1 MLDKEINILG
11 AGLCGSLLSIMMAK
25 QGYSVT
31 VREKRSDP
39 RKNRGSA
46 GRSINLAMSAKGIN
60 ALKYAGI
67 FEQIE
72 PLLMPMKGRMLHF
85 QDGREELQP
94 YGQYDHEFIYSVSR
108 LRLNHLLIDAAE
120 EIGVEI
126 KFQHSVESF
135 DKEKNVSFQS
145 NNGGYKL
152 TAKNLLV
159 TDGAG
164 SMMRRSYNGSSP
176 ILPQEEILPHI
187 KNKIDQKFYEIIHTE
202 KFVKSTDSP
211 LEAAKKGKDTSMW
224 LSINSVKNKNSDIVI
239 SAGNTG
245 ALLVIAKLN
254 LKMIESI
261 DKPALS
267 ALWPNKKGMSV
278 VLDLGA
284 NIECSSKNL
293 LDFSIMGASLYKSL
307 YPNDNPNVAL
317 LNIGSEELKGNEIIK
332 ETFQILNELKSENFN
347 FSGYI
352 EGNQLMNGDVNV
364 IVADGFTGN
373 VALKT
378 AEGTANFIIEELKK
392 TLGGTIIGKISSIL
406 NISNLRKFKKRL
418 DPRLY
423 NGAIFIGLDSPVVK
437 SHGGTDYI
445 GFSNSLEVC
454 NRIIKGN
461 LIDKI
466 KNNIS

>member
-1 MLDKEINILG
+1 MSKITKIAVDAMGGDNSPKKVLDGIIHNHNLHKDNYYKIFGNINEISKHI
-11 AGLCGSLLSIMMAK
+11 
-25 QGYSVT
+25 
-31 VREKRSDP
+31 EK
-39 RKNRGSA
+39 
-46 GRSINLAMSAKGIN
+46 
-60 ALKYAGI
+60 
-67 FEQIE
+67 
-72 PLLMPMKGRMLHF
+72 
-85 QDGREELQP
+85 
-94 YGQYDHEFIYSVSR
+94 
-108 LRLNHLLIDAAE
+108 
-120 EIGVEI
+120 
-126 KFQHSVESF
+126 
-135 DKEKNVSFQS
+135 
-145 NNGGYKL
+145 
-152 TAKNLLV
+152 
-159 TDGAG
+159 
-164 SMMRRSYNGSSP
+164 
-176 ILPQEEILPHI
+176 
-187 KNKIDQKFYEIIHTE
+187 KIDEKYYDIVHTE
-202 KFVKSTDSP
+202 NFVKSTDSP
-211 LEAAKKGKDTSMW
+211 LEAAKRGKDTSMW
-224 LSINSVKNKNSDIVI
+224 LSIESVKKKESDIVI

-254 LKMIESI
+254 LKMIENI

-307 YPNDNPNVAL
+307 YPEDNPNVAL

-332 ETFQILNELKSENFN
+332 ETFQILNEKKSINFN
-347 FSGYI
+347 FGGYI
-352 EGNQLMNGDVNV
+352 EGNELMNGDINV

-378 AEGTANFIIEELKK
+378 AEGTANFITGELKK
-392 TLGGTIIGKISSIL
+392 ALGGSVIGKISSIL
-406 NISNLRKFKKRL
+406 NISNLKKFKKRL

-466 KNNIS
+466 KSNI